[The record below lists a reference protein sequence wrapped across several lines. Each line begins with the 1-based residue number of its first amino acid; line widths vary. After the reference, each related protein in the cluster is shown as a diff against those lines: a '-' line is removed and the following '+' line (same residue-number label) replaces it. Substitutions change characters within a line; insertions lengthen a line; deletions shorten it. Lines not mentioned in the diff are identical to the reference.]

1 MFGLLK
7 QIIIFFYLLFVRSSK
22 RNGLLRSLL
31 SNYKKHKFDNPVLPA
46 ALDDVTQ
53 LSERWQDSTSFVGF
67 DEQGVCI
74 HITAERTHDNYHVS
88 QIKLDL
94 PGYGHF
100 SYKDDNWFKQDIN
113 KDKHFGGSRLKVI
126 CLSTMKRWK
135 IYFRG
140 PLNAI
145 INGKHTHATVSLYWQ
160 CFFDPIDHFLSP
172 SCWNLAHNLSSLAW
186 KDICFFPVVL
196 DGIASY
202 DQWGEL
208 RGRINIAKFEELR
221 VRLKCIRNRTFK
233 HQHSDTSMFQRV
245 FRQHLVVKES
255 GLSFSNQVMKI
266 GNRLTHTAFISFPI
280 GDSRSA
286 RLQNIATK
294 HDCQTIGEIKY
305 PLIISA
311 CNMLYD
317 VSENL
322 TRRCFSDQN
331 PNFRFSTLSI
341 NGRKGFGVI
350 YSFDSQYK
358 AENFK
363 EHKKERLESSFDNV
377 SELLFGNE
385 ELAVVNLDEPLCK
398 IRSLV
403 GGKAY
408 RLSVLS
414 ALKKFNVPNGICLS
428 TKAFQSH
435 IQKNNALQ
443 NCMAEIKDCLK
454 SSENQILKQ
463 KCDEGVKLFQQTPL
477 SEELQSLVRKH
488 LHDVFGQNK
497 WQTIKFAVRSS
508 SISED
513 SCETSTAGQLDTYLC
528 VQGFDN
534 IMSSIQHCWASSV
547 SYKVVEY
554 RRQNG
559 QELLE
564 SLGVVVQEM
573 VDADVAG
580 VLFTVDPV
588 TGNESNMVI
597 NANYGLGESVVS
609 GTVNPD
615 TIVVSRGDEGKL
627 QIKEI
632 HIGSKETRIVA
643 GEADG
648 TILESV
654 SDAEKNSACIHDTD
668 INRISEHGI
677 EIENCLGSP
686 QDIEWAIAKGVVY
699 TLQSRPVSVLDI
711 ETDEELIH
719 EFDSPVVSEREL
731 VTPCNLEEQ
740 LQGAVTTLTGDLVAS
755 AVDKA
760 CSYHVAS
767 RLGIQFPTHA
777 LSSVVSFSGLLFL
790 TLTGWAVK
798 DICGIMG
805 DKGKP
810 NTEVGI
816 IGQPV
821 QEHTLNDVKEFYGRK
836 ISIWTK
842 ISKLTRELL
851 VLNRRDCNLYDKI
864 INTTETLS
872 VGTDCES
879 SQKLYECIDENI
891 ILYFDMWKAFLFEC
905 RVNVNAYSGVI
916 AILIWKSKEVS
927 MEHLADMALLLSS
940 CKTLISAEIPRFV
953 HDLSKRIA
961 KSDFKD
967 QFLDTSLENC
977 DSFLRNSDDA
987 SLRSDYISFMER
999 HGHRG
1004 TRESEFMEKSWS
1016 QDPRGLMHAVKLIIS
1031 KGSFQE
1037 KNKTCQTISELVDSL
1052 QTNMD
1057 RFQKML
1063 LKTFLV
1069 QKTIDGINGR
1079 ELAKS
1084 YMTKVTHIF
1093 KQAYW
1098 RLAEM
1103 MVRESRLPEPD
1114 LLFFLTHGEIGEL
1127 IKHRSSKLVRLSKRR
1142 RRILP
1147 EMNKLKYPKVNFGL
1161 PQPVQKENPKCQQL
1175 PSLTLQ
1181 GMPVGRGRAEGR
1193 ACVINSV
1200 TEAGRLSE
1208 RDVLICKYTDASWTA
1223 YFPLISGLVTE
1234 RGGLLS
1240 HGAVIAREYGIPCI
1254 VNTTDATEM
1263 IVTGDNVVLDGTAGT
1278 ISKVSR

>member
-1 MFGLLK
+1 MFGFLK
-7 QIIIFFYLLFVRSSK
+7 QIILFFYLLFVRSSK

-31 SNYKKHKFDNPVLPA
+31 STYKKHKLDNPVLPA

-53 LSERWQDSTSFVGF
+53 LPKRWQDSTSFVGF

-74 HITAERTHDNYHVS
+74 HITAERTHNDYHVS

-94 PGYGHF
+94 TGYGHF
-100 SYKDDNWFKQDIN
+100 SYKDDNCFKHDIN

-126 CLSTMKRWK
+126 CLSPMKRWK

-140 PLNAI
+140 PLRAI
-145 INGKHTHATVSLYWQ
+145 INGKHIHAMVSLYWQ
-160 CFFDPIDHFLSP
+160 CFFDPVDHFLSP
-172 SCWNLAHNLSSLAW
+172 SCWNLAHNLSSLGW
-186 KDICFFPVVL
+186 RDICLFPVLL
-196 DGIASY
+196 DSIASY
-202 DQWGEL
+202 EQWGEL
-208 RGRINIAKFEELR
+208 RGRINIANFEDMN
-221 VRLKCIRNRTFK
+221 VRLKCIRDRTFR
-233 HQHSDTSMFQRV
+233 HQHSDVFQRV
-245 FRQHLVVKES
+245 FRQHFVVKES

-266 GNRLTHTAFISFPI
+266 GNKLTRSEFISFPI
-280 GDSRSA
+280 GDSLSA
-286 RLQNIATK
+286 RLQNVETK
-294 HDCQTIGEIKY
+294 HNCETTGEMKY
-305 PLIISA
+305 PLTISA
-311 CNMLYD
+311 CNMVYD

-322 TRRCFSDQN
+322 TRRCFSTQN
-331 PNFRFSTLSI
+331 PYFRFSTLRI
-341 NGRKGFGVI
+341 NGRIGYGV
-350 YSFDSQYK
+350 SCAFDSRYK
-358 AENFK
+358 AENVE

-385 ELAVVNLDEPLCK
+385 ELTIVNLDEPLCK

-408 RLSVLS
+408 RLSELR
-414 ALKKFNVPNGICLS
+414 ALKKFNIPNGICSS

-435 IQKNNALQ
+435 IRKNKALQ

-454 SSENQILKQ
+454 FSENQILKH
-463 KCDEGVKLFQQTPL
+463 KCNEGVRLFQQTPL

-488 LHDVFGQNK
+488 LDDMFGQNQ

-508 SISED
+508 SVSED

-534 IMSSIQHCWASSV
+534 IISSIQHCWASSV

-554 RRQNG
+554 HRQNG

-564 SLGVVVQEM
+564 SMGVVVQEM

-597 NANYGLGESVVS
+597 NANYGLGDSVVS

-627 QIKEI
+627 QIKDI
-632 HIGSKETRIVA
+632 HIGSKETRSVA
-643 GEADG
+643 GEANG
-648 TILESV
+648 TIQESV
-654 SDAEKNSACIHDTD
+654 SDVDKNSACIQDTD
-668 INRISEHGI
+668 IIRISEHGI

-686 QDIEWAIAKGVVY
+686 QDIEWAIAKGIVY

-731 VTPCNLEEQ
+731 VTSCNLEEQ
-740 LQGAVTTLTGDLVAS
+740 LQGAVTTLTGDLFTS
-755 AVDKA
+755 AADKA
-760 CSYHVAS
+760 GTYHVAS
-767 RLGIQFPTHA
+767 RLGIQFPIHA
-777 LSSVVSFSGLLFL
+777 LSSVLSFSGLLFV
-790 TLTGWAVK
+790 TLTGWTVK

-810 NTEVGI
+810 NTEVGV

-821 QEHTLNDVKEFYGRK
+821 QEHTVNDVKEFYGRK
-836 ISIWTK
+836 ISLWTK
-842 ISKLTRELL
+842 ISKLTREFL
-851 VLNRRDCNLYDKI
+851 VLNRRDSNLYDRL
-864 INTTETLS
+864 INTTETLC
-872 VGTDCES
+872 VGSDCES

-891 ILYFDMWKAFLFEC
+891 ILYFDMWKAYLFEC
-905 RVNVNAYSGVI
+905 LVNVNAYSGVI
-916 AILIWKSKEVS
+916 AVLIWKSKAVS
-927 MEHLADMALLLSS
+927 MEHLADMALLLSN

-961 KSDFKD
+961 MSDFKD

-1016 QDPRGLMHAVKLIIS
+1016 QDPRGLLHAVKLIIG

-1037 KNKTCQTISELVDSL
+1037 KDKTCQTISDLVDNL
-1052 QTNMD
+1052 LTNMN

-1063 LKTFLV
+1063 LKSFLV
-1069 QKTIDGINGR
+1069 QKTIDGINAR

-1084 YMTKVTHIF
+1084 YMIKVTHIF
-1093 KQAYW
+1093 RQAYW

-1114 LLFFLTHGEIGEL
+1114 LLFFLTHREIGEL

-1147 EMNKLKYPKVNFGL
+1147 EMNKFRYPKVNFGL
-1161 PQPVQKENPKCQQL
+1161 PQPIKEDRLKSQKLGNF
-1175 PSLTLQ
+1175 TLQ

-1193 ACVINSV
+1193 ACVINSI
-1200 TEAGRLSE
+1200 TEAGRITE

-1234 RGGLLS
+1234 MGGLLS
-1240 HGAVIAREYGIPCI
+1240 HGAVVAREYGIPCI

-1263 IVTGDNVVLDGTAGT
+1263 IITGDNVVLDGTAGT